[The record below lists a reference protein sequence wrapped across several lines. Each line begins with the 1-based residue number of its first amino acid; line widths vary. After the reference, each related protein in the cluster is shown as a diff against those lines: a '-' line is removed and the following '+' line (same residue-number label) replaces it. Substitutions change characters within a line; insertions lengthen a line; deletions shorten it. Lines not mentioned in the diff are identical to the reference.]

1 MTSTDRVQLVLELI
15 EGRATAAELA
25 ARHGVDEQELLAWRD
40 TWVAGARAASRSR
53 APSRRLWVAGA
64 VVGAALLGL
73 MSKEALAAT
82 CAAPASF
89 SSLGLNYFCPN
100 DPALASEFNAN
111 TAQLVGLIQQKVGAG
126 FGLPDAGPGTSG
138 ITTSSATVAGATT
151 LTGGATIGSTGA
163 LNFGTTT
170 RQMLNLWGTGYG
182 VGVQDNTLYFRSG
195 GNFAWYR
202 GGSHATPELNSGG
215 GEVAMQIA
223 SDGVLTVSG
232 YKQVNGGGLSALPED
247 IQRLVVEA
255 SPIYVGSAVPIN
267 HAKLSQ
273 LCRDDDGCEYTLGM
287 VNWDGTGTVASRSGK
302 LFMSQTSNSWR
313 FENDVQG
320 VDGAGGYTDTS
331 AFDCYFGDFDTAT
344 DVNNGRVDNGLGF
357 GLLNCRV
364 IPNGGGCNFSDTTTT
379 CRVVIRD

>member
-1 MTSTDRVQLVLELI
+1 MNSNDRVQLVLELI
-15 EGRATAAELA
+15 EGRASSAELA
-25 ARHGVDEQELLAWRD
+25 ARHGLDEQELLAWRD

-64 VVGAALLGL
+64 VMGAALLGL

-100 DPALASEFNAN
+100 DPALASEVNAN

-138 ITTSSATVAGATT
+138 ITTSSATVTGAST
-151 LTGGATIGSTGA
+151 LTGGATIGPSSS
-163 LNFGTTT
+163 LNFGNTT

-202 GGSHATPELNSGG
+202 GGSHVNPELNAGG
-215 GEVAMQIA
+215 GEFAMRI
-223 SDGVLTVSG
+223 SPEGVLSVSG
-232 YKQVNGGGLSALPED
+232 TKQSNSSGLTAFPQEV
-247 IQRLVVEA
+247 QRLVVEA
-255 SPIYVGSAVPIN
+255 TPSSVGSAVPVN
-267 HAKLSQ
+267 HTKLTE

-287 VNWDGTGTVASRSGK
+287 VNWDGTGNVASRTGK

-313 FENDVQG
+313 FDNDING
-320 VDGAGGYTDTS
+320 VDGVAGNNDVV
-331 AFDCYFGDFDTAT
+331 AFDCYFGDSESAT
-344 DVNNGRVDNGLGF
+344 DTNNGRVDNGLGF
-357 GLLNCRV
+357 SLLNCRV
-364 IPNGGGCNFSDTTTT
+364 IPNGGGCNYSDSTTT
-379 CRVVIRD
+379 CRLVIRD